1 MIKLNSVPAIL
12 ISILFAAQQ
21 QVEIDTALEAFF
33 TGFGGV
39 QSIGTNT
46 WFG

>member
-12 ISILFAAQQ
+12 ISILFAVQQ

-39 QSIGTNT
+39 QRIGADARS
-46 WFG
+46 G